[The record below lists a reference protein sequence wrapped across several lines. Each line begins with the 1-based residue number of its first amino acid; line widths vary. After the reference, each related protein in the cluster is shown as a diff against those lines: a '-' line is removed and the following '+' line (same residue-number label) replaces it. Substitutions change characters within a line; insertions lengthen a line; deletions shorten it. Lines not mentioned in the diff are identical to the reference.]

1 MPRVAFA
8 VLAVVSA
15 MTVLGNR
22 DAAAQNFGR
31 NKVEY
36 VDFDFKVLET
46 EHFSVYY
53 YPAEEVGAR
62 IAAVFA
68 ERWYARLSNV
78 LGHHLETR
86 QPLILYG
93 SQPEFAQTNVVGGL
107 LGEGIGGVTESAK
120 RRIVMPFAPT
130 LAETE
135 RILGHE
141 ITHAFQYDMAK
152 KYRGGMMWPLWAVEG
167 LAQYLSLGASDPET
181 AMWLRDAVISD
192 LLPTRINH
200 AAQKFSP
207 YRFGHAFWA
216 YLAGRFGDRV
226 AEDVLKAR
234 PSSSLKYRIKH
245 VTGVELDQ
253 LFTDW
258 RAAAYERYAAVAQPP
273 HGDEISPMLR
283 EKSGRLYLAPS
294 LSPSGREAVF
304 FSERD
309 RLSVDLFLA
318 DTKSGTIRRKLV
330 TTAGTARFESLQALR
345 SAGSWSP
352 GGDKFVFAAIEHG
365 QPSLI
370 ILDIPGGQQERQI
383 TLQQFGQV
391 LSPSWSPDGR
401 TIAFAALEG
410 GVTDLY
416 LYDLDGGGLRRLTND
431 AFADLQPEWSP
442 DGLSLAF
449 VTDRFSS
456 DLSTL
461 SFGATEPALVDV
473 ASGSISA
480 LPKLVRAK
488 HLNPQWSADGTS
500 LFFLADPDGIS
511 NVYRFD
517 VISGTLAQ
525 ISDVPGAVAGL
536 APTSPALSVARGAA
550 VMAFSVYRNG
560 TYEIEIRRGQPAL
573 AGITPGDVP
582 ISDTNALPPTERAA
596 DIVEQALNDQRT
608 GLIST
613 AIVQPRAYTPRMF
626 LEALGTP
633 YLSTGGGPLGNFVRG
648 GGSMLFSDLL
658 GERKLALFAQAGN
671 RLRDL
676 ALGVQYLNRERRWNW
691 GGVAE
696 IEPSIRRLPRTR
708 FTNQESGP
716 AVARETQY
724 FERTQVK
731 LAGQAA
737 YPLNHTQRLEFESG
751 IRHVDY
757 RLTVSSLVR
766 SLTNGRVLSRG
777 TEEGTGGEPATMGE
791 TSAAFVRDTAVFG
804 PTSPLLGERSRFEVS
819 STYGEL
825 SVTRL
830 LLEHRRYFM
839 PVRPYTIAARLVHLG
854 QYGRDAEDPRVLP
867 SFLGSRQFLRGYGW
881 GSLRCQVDDQGECS
895 AFEELLG
902 SRLMVGNIEVRAPL
916 LGIRHRELR
925 YGPLPVEAFLFADSG
940 LVWARSAA
948 FTAAGRERR
957 LVGSFGLGARINA
970 FGMPMEFAAVRAMSA
985 PARGWSFDVSFHPG
999 F

>member
-8 VLAVVSA
+8 VLIVVSA
-15 MTVLGNR
+15 VAVFGTR
-22 DAAAQNFGR
+22 DASAQHFGR

-36 VDFDFKVLET
+36 IDFDFKVLET

-62 IAAVFA
+62 IAAAFA

-78 LGHHLETR
+78 LGHQLEAR

-93 SQPEFAQTNVVGGL
+93 SQPEFAQTNVIGGL
-107 LGEGIGGVTESAK
+107 LGEGIGGVTEAAK

-141 ITHAFQYDMAK
+141 ITHAFQFDMARR
-152 KYRGGMMWPLWAVEG
+152 YRGGMMWPLWAVEG
-167 LAQYLSLGASDPET
+167 LAQYLSLGSTDPET

-192 LLPTRINH
+192 LLPTRINQ
-200 AAQKFSP
+200 AAHKFSP

-216 YLAGRFGDRV
+216 YLAGRFGDRI

-234 PSSSLKYRIKH
+234 RSSSLYRRIKS

-258 RAAAYERYAAVAQPP
+258 RAAAYERFAAVTQPA
-273 HGDEISPMLR
+273 HGDEVSPMLR

-309 RLSVDLFLA
+309 RLSIDLFVA
-318 DTKSGTIRRKLV
+318 DTKTGAVRGKLV

-345 SAGSWSP
+345 SSGSWSP
-352 GGDKFVFAAIEHG
+352 AGDKFVFAAIEQG

-370 ILDIPGGQQERQI
+370 VFDIEGRRQERQI
-383 TLQQFGQV
+383 TLPHFGQV

-401 TIAFAALEG
+401 TLAFCALEG

-416 LYDLDGGGLRRLTND
+416 LYDLDRGALRRLTND

-442 DGLSLAF
+442 DGKRLAF

-461 SFGATEPALVDV
+461 TFGATELALIDVD
-473 ASGSISA
+473 SGTVSA
-480 LPKLVRAK
+480 LPKLIRSK
-488 HLNPQWSADGTS
+488 HVNPQWSSDGAS
-500 LFFLADPDGIS
+500 LFFVADPDGIS
-511 NVYRFD
+511 NVYRLD
-517 VISGTLAQ
+517 IGSGALSQ
-525 ISDVPGAVAGL
+525 ISNVPGAVAGL
-536 APTSPALSVARGAA
+536 TPTSPALSVARSAP

-560 TYEIEIRRGQPAL
+560 KYEIEIRRGQSAL
-573 AGITPGDVP
+573 AGVTPSDVP
-582 ISDTNALPPTERAA
+582 LSDTTALPPAERAA
-596 DIVEQALNDQRT
+596 DIVEQVLSDQHT
-608 GLIST
+608 GLVST
-613 AIVQPRAYTPRMF
+613 TAVPANAYMPRMF

-671 RLRDL
+671 RLRDF

-696 IEPSIRRLPRTR
+696 VEPSIRRLPRTR
-708 FTNQESGP
+708 LTSQESGP
-716 AVARETQY
+716 AVTRETQY
-724 FERTQVK
+724 FERTQFK

-737 YPLNHTQRLEFESG
+737 YPLNQTQRLEFETG
-751 IRHVDY
+751 VRHVDY
-757 RLTVSSLVR
+757 RLTISSLVR

-777 TEEGTGGEPATMGE
+777 TEEGSGGEPATMGE
-791 TSAAFVRDTAVFG
+791 ASAAFVRDTAAFG
-804 PTSPLLGERSRFEVS
+804 PSSPILGGRSRFEIS
-819 STYGEL
+819 STFGEL

-830 LLEHRRYFM
+830 LLDHRRYFM
-839 PVRPYTIAARLVHLG
+839 PIRPYTIAARFVHLG
-854 QYGRDAEDPRVLP
+854 QYGRDADDPRVLP
-867 SFLGSRQFLRGYGW
+867 TFLGSRQFVRGYGW
-881 GSLRCQVDDQGECS
+881 GSLRCQIDDDGECG

-902 SRLMVGNIEVRAPL
+902 SRLLVGNIEVRAPL
-916 LGIRHRELR
+916 LGIANRELR
-925 YGPLPVEAFLFADSG
+925 YGPVPVEAFLFADSG
-940 LVWARSAA
+940 LVWARSAV
-948 FTAAGRERR
+948 FTAASRERR
-957 LVGSFGLGARINA
+957 LVGSFGLGTRINA
-970 FGMPMEFAAVRAMSA
+970 FGIPLELAAVRAMSA
-985 PARGWSFDVSFHPG
+985 PARGWSFDVSFRQG